1 MLISMIALRGL
12 TILAELMLLR
22 KFCLPLLRCDRCSLH
37 LPACG
42 VCQDDRP
49 QRSTGNSN
57 SKVKRSLGSE
67 SVDVS
72 SCVENVSPFVAAICV
87 ASYAQCTSSRAR
99 MCPPNSM
106 QQI

>member
-1 MLISMIALRGL
+1 M
-12 TILAELMLLR
+12 
-22 KFCLPLLRCDRCSLH
+22 
-37 LPACG
+37 
-42 VCQDDRP
+42 CQDDRP

-57 SKVKRSLGSE
+57 SKVKRSLCSE

-72 SCVENVSPFVAAICV
+72 SCVENVSSFVAAICV

-99 MCPPNSM
+99 VCPPNSM